1 MNRKKQ
7 KTIKVSAPSY
17 AAGGI
22 LDIAM
27 AAGQQLGN
35 LAGRVQDIANP
46 VADPTKGDYKFN

>member
-17 AAGGI
+17 FAGGP

-27 AAGQQLGN
+27 AAGQQMARYGQQLE
-35 LAGRVQDIANP
+35 QIINP
-46 VADPTKGDYKFN
+46 EVDPTKGDYKFN